1 MLFSGKVIEPK
12 LNKLAKKNDCIEI
25 YIPIYC
31 RINIVFLAMYISNCG
46 YSKGYAGNRS
56 HIYILLR
63 H

>member
-46 YSKGYAGNRS
+46 EVRDMQVTAVIS
-56 HIYILLR
+56 IFF
-63 H
+63 